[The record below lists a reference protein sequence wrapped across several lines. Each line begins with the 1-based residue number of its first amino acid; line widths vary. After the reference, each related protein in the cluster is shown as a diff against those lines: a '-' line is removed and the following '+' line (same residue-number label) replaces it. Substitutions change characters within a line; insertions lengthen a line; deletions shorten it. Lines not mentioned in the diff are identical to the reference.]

1 MNLQRFLKKSLF
13 FRSSSSQRKFLPQW
27 ECKTAKVQKIASV
40 KKVVWIKGTIKAG
53 ICKTE
58 TPRSMV
64 HILTWSPE
72 LLLTALVAKSCCLPT
87 KDPFAVNKGFLMTIF
102 CMQRN
107 CCLIKVVA
115 NMSVEKNREIKNL
128 SIWRDFLSIWL
139 TWFFSFFYLYKCLS
153 FFVTFLFWQFYK
165 QIFFKNAINS
175 HLEKYL
181 GFSKVLMYH
190 ILRRSSTYHWLLQSY
205 FIKNSNA

>member
-1 MNLQRFLKKSLF
+1 MTRFFCCTLNIKVTDLLEY
-13 FRSSSSQRKFLPQW
+13 FLPQW

-40 KKVVWIKGTIKAG
+40 IKVVWIKGTIKAG

-72 LLLTALVAKSCCLPT
+72 LLLTALVAKSCCLAT
-87 KDPFAVNKGFLMTIF
+87 KDPLAVNKGFLMTIF

-115 NMSVEKNREIKNL
+115 NISVKKLWNEGGNFIE
-128 SIWRDFLSIWL
+128 SIDLTRFSDFDLLVSL
-139 TWFFSFFYLYKCLS
+139 VSFIYINVCL
-153 FFVTFLFWQFYK
+153 FVTFLFWQFSI
-165 QIFFKNAINS
+165 QIFYENAINRNF
-175 HLEKYL
+175 EKYL
-181 GFSKVLMYH
+181 GFSEVLMLQ
-190 ILRRSSTYHWLLQSY
+190 ILRRSTTYHWLLQTY
-205 FIKNSNA
+205 